1 MKKLKVLVIDDDPL
15 AQKIMA
21 ERLSD
26 HELEFA
32 MDFAGGRQKL
42 TQGSKDL
49 CFIDLQLG
57 ENDDC
62 SGLELVPLAATS
74 GVYSVVMSGHD
85 SNEIIERAYD
95 LGCNDFYSKGN
106 EGENIREVVERYL
119 QRRLSVGE
127 NQIFQDQFVTE
138 DAVTRASI
146 SSALKYATSDLPVI
160 ILGPSG
166 SGKTSLA
173 QIIHD
178 RSARQGPFIAINCAA
193 YTEDLLEAELFGYR
207 KGAFTG
213 AVESRKGKLLMA
225 DDGTLFLDEVG
236 AMSLKMQTKLLK
248 AIEEKLFYPLGSDR
262 PERSNFRVLSA
273 TLEDLQDLVKKGGIR
288 FDFLQRI
295 QGLTIN
301 LKPLAQRKDDIIPL
315 LTFFTRRGRRLSFSE
330 DAKQQLLH
338 YDWPGN
344 VRELKKFISLVVSG
358 PTGRITLDMVR
369 ELLATARSNQISDAF
384 LTELQYQ
391 FILAN
396 GLDKAVKRFIDTAIQ
411 RNLSENKG
419 RKTKSLSD
427 LDISTGL
434 LYRSLRRNGR
444 SARKHDGDRA

>member
-1 MKKLKVLVIDDDPL
+1 
-15 AQKIMA
+15 
-21 ERLSD
+21 
-26 HELEFA
+26 
-32 MDFAGGRQKL
+32 
-42 TQGSKDL
+42 
-49 CFIDLQLG
+49 
-57 ENDDC
+57 
-62 SGLELVPLAATS
+62 
-74 GVYSVVMSGHD
+74 
-85 SNEIIERAYD
+85 
-95 LGCNDFYSKGN
+95 
-106 EGENIREVVERYL
+106 
-119 QRRLSVGE
+119 
-127 NQIFQDQFVTE
+127 
-138 DAVTRASI
+138 
-146 SSALKYATSDLPVI
+146 
-160 ILGPSG
+160 
-166 SGKTSLA
+166 
-173 QIIHD
+173 
-178 RSARQGPFIAINCAA
+178 
-193 YTEDLLEAELFGYR
+193 
-207 KGAFTG
+207 
-213 AVESRKGKLLMA
+213 MA